1 MRSSLLFRRWRRVL
15 LTLIPLALALL
26 HVSAAMPLPLLERL
40 DQFIYDARLRL
51 GMSRTLDERIV
62 IVDID
67 EKSIDRIGRWPWG
80 RDKLADLTRELFAR
94 QRVSVVGFDVVF
106 AERDNSSGL
115 ASLRALERGP
125 LAKTPGFAEQLA
137 RLAPSLDHDALFARS
152 LHGHAAVLGYY
163 FTSDR
168 QGHTQG
174 ALPLP
179 VVTGAQLRGRPLA
192 ATTWNGYGANLSELN
207 QAAAQAGFFNTI
219 GDSDGVVRSLPLL
232 AEYQG
237 QYYESLALAMFRAM
251 MGGPTVEPGFPAT
264 ASLGTHDTL
273 ESVVLVDGTR
283 RMALP
288 VDERLAMLIPFRGP
302 GGPEGGSYAYISAS
316 DLLEGK
322 IAEGTLADKA
332 VLIGTSAPGL
342 QDVRTTPV
350 GPVYPGVEAHA
361 SMLTA
366 LMDGSTIAIPD
377 YARGFDIL
385 QLLVVGLVLAL
396 GLSVLPAGPALL
408 LSAAVLI
415 ALTLLNFW
423 LYRTHGLAMPLA
435 TALALVF
442 TATAVNIAHGYLFES
457 RAKRALA
464 SRFRSYV
471 PPPLV
476 DEMLKHPEH
485 YSMQADSRELT
496 VMFCDM
502 RGFTALSECMP
513 PLQLQALLNR
523 VFTRL
528 TEVIQGERG
537 TIDKYMGDCV
547 MAFWGAPVPAPDH
560 AACAVRAAIG
570 MAQAVQQLNQEHR
583 AQGLPEVGVG
593 IGLNTGTM
601 CVGDMGSDIRL
612 SYTVIGDAVNLGS
625 RLEGLSKT
633 YGVAV
638 IASEFTQAQA
648 SEFLWQELDRVR
660 VKGKAQAVA
669 IYSPVAQLALAT
681 PEQAKRVETWRQFL
695 TGYRAQDWAKCIAA
709 LQLLLRDEPQSA
721 LYALYAERLQM
732 LAAQPYLPN
741 WDGATNFDTK

>member
-80 RDKLADLTRELFAR
+80 RDKLADLTQELFAR

-115 ASLRALERGP
+115 ASLRALERGA

-152 LHGHAAVLGYY
+152 LYGHAAVLGYY

-219 GDSDGVVRSLPLL
+219 SDNDGVIRSLPLL

-237 QYYESLALAMFRAM
+237 HYYESLALGMFRSM
-251 MGGPTVEPGFPAT
+251 MGMPRVEPGFPAT
-264 ASLGTHDTL
+264 PSLGTHETL
-273 ESVVLVDGTR
+273 ESVVLVEGAR

-288 VDERLAMLIPFRGP
+288 VDDRLSMLIPFRGP
-302 GGPEGGSYAYISAS
+302 GGPDGGSYQYIAAS
-316 DLLEGK
+316 DVIEGRL
-322 IAEGTLADKA
+322 AEGALADKV
-332 VLIGTSAPGL
+332 VLVGTTAPGL
-342 QDVRTTPV
+342 QDVRVTPV
-350 GPVYPGVEAHA
+350 GLVYPGVEAHA
-361 SMLTA
+361 NMLSA
-366 LMDGSTIAIPD
+366 LMDGNAIAIPD
-377 YARGFDIL
+377 YARGFDVL
-385 QLLVVGLVLAL
+385 QLLCVGLVLAL
-396 GLSVLPAGPALL
+396 GLSLLPAGMGLL
-408 LSAAVLI
+408 LSLAVIAALVG
-415 ALTLLNFW
+415 LNLW
-423 LYRTHGLAMPLA
+423 LYRVHGLAMPLA
-435 TALALVF
+435 TAVALALSASVI
-442 TATAVNIAHGYLFES
+442 NMAHGYFFES
-457 RAKRALA
+457 RSKRALA

-471 PPPLV
+471 PPELV

-485 YSMQADSRELT
+485 YSMQADNRELT
-496 VMFCDM
+496 VMFCDI
-502 RGFTALSECMP
+502 RGFTTLSERMEP
-513 PLQLQALLNR
+513 VQLQALLNTL
-523 VFTRL
+523 FSRL
-528 TEVIQGERG
+528 THVIRQQRG

-547 MAFWGAPVPAPDH
+547 MAFWGAPVAAPDH
-560 AACAVRAAIG
+560 AHLAVQAALD
-570 MAQAVQQLNQEHR
+570 MVQAVHAVNTEHQ
-583 AQGLPEVGVG
+583 AQGLPVIGVGV
-593 IGLNTGTM
+593 GLNTGPM
-601 CVGDMGSDIRL
+601 CVGDMGSDVRR

-625 RLEGLSKT
+625 RLEGLCKA
-633 YGVAV
+633 YGVEIV
-638 IASEFTQAQA
+638 ASESTHAQA
-648 SEFLWQELDRVR
+648 PGFVWLELDRVC
-660 VKGKAQAVA
+660 VKGKEQAVA
-669 IYSPVAQLALAT
+669 IYHPLGAVGQ
-681 PEQAKRVETWRQFL
+681 V
-695 TGYRAQDWAKCIAA
+695 GG
-709 LQLLLRDEPQSA
+709 
-721 LYALYAERLQM
+721 ERLQALEHWHRW
-732 LAAQPYLPN
+732 LAAFRAQQWPVCDELWPSVQSNPAGAKLLDFYAQRLQERRVLPYDPD
-741 WDGATNFDTK
+741 WDGATHFDTK